1 MNNQKFRLT
10 EMPKRITPQDKE
22 LGFKVTKSNS
32 DLAKEILQS
41 NKSRLIETT
50 QLGNQL
56 YRYGNRLVLIDPH
69 HVKVLYYMKWED
81 IYFKLLG
88 ITVTKEVLQWR
99 DRGVFESR
107 NLTSHVFFDLLLP
120 IRSVVMTDIKHSDP
134 GERFWLR
141 IIDEAFDRN
150 LLVYFIN
157 FLQTDANNNHQVT
170 LLKNKLDFS
179 ALLISSDNKQTPWGD
194 EDKFMARRI
203 VITTKVLHN
212 SGVEE

>member
-1 MNNQKFRLT
+1 MNEPKFRLI

-22 LGFKVTKSNS
+22 LGFKVTKNNS
-32 DLAKEILQS
+32 DLAKEILKS
-41 NKSRLIETT
+41 NKSLLIETT

-56 YRYGNRLVLIDPH
+56 YRSGNRFILIDPH

-120 IRSVVMTDIKHSDP
+120 LRSVVMTDIKHSDP
-134 GERFWLR
+134 EERFWLK

-157 FLQTDANNNHQVT
+157 FLQTDVNNNHQVT
-170 LLKNKLDFS
+170 LLKNKLDFR
-179 ALLISSDNKQTPWGD
+179 ALLISSDNKQTPWGE
-194 EDKFMARRI
+194 EDKYMARRI
-203 VITTKVLHN
+203 VITTKILHN
-212 SGVEE
+212 SGVSE